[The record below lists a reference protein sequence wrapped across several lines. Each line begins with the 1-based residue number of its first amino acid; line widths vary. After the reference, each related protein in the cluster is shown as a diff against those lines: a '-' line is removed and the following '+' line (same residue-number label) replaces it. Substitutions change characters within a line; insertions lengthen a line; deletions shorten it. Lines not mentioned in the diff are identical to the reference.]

1 MSKLAA
7 IASLTAIGF
16 MLFSHHDYAA
26 TARTSVAGAF
36 SSVAGVLNQGPVALP
51 LPTTASTV
59 TVHTAAASAPAKH

>member
-1 MSKLAA
+1 MTKLAT

-36 SSVAGVLNQGPVALP
+36 SSVAGFLNQGPVALP
-51 LPTTASTV
+51 IQTTPASV
-59 TVHTAAASAPAKH
+59 TVLTAAASAPSKR